1 MRPSSVFTKLIG
13 MWDSPTWNSDGTYD
27 GQGSGHTMWGTEWHP
42 SHGFTGNADGGR
54 TRNGDDYRQ
63 T

>member
-1 MRPSSVFTKLIG
+1 MLIG